1 MIRFASRP
9 TLFSLGMLLVLLFFT
24 NLPPHLLAQPTS
36 PATETETPTILMT
49 HFLADQQPTESL
61 APLGLTPCVGG
72 QAAGYPCDNVDLLAF
87 LPLASIGGGAGSANW
102 GWTDPGSGREFA
114 LMGRSNGTAFVE
126 ITNPT
131 APVYL
136 GNLPSHTGTSS
147 WRELKSYSH
156 YAFIVSDLNGAHG
169 MQIFDLNQLLNVVNP
184 PVTFSETVHYNNIN
198 SGHTITVNEA
208 TGYAY
213 ISGSNTCSGGLH
225 MVNIQNPLAPSF
237 AGCFSSDGYSHDVQC
252 VIYHG
257 PDSAHQGKEICLAY
271 NEDTVTIVDVTNK
284 AAPVQLSRTGYTG
297 SDYVH
302 QGWLTEDHAYMVEDD
317 ELDEQSFGHNTRSY
331 IWDVRNLDQP
341 VLMGYYQATTPA
353 IDHNQ
358 FFLGD
363 FLFQANYRAG
373 MRILAGH
380 NISNG
385 QLNEVGY
392 FDIYPANDNPNFN
405 GAWHVYPYFPS
416 GVVIVSGIEQGLF
429 VLQPTLSPD
438 YHLQPATTEL
448 ETCQM
453 DSDSTQLDLTAVWGY
468 SGTVA
473 LSAQGLPP
481 GAAATFN
488 PPSVIVPGN
497 SQLTVNVSNTTAGS
511 YPFTVTATDTAIT
524 HTADLNLN
532 VFNTSPGIPTLVTPA
547 NGASAVSR
555 KPTFNWTAA
564 AEAQTY
570 TLEID
575 DNPTFNSILFSTTT
589 SQTSYPLTTGLDP
602 LTTYYWRVRA
612 SNGCGLGAD
621 SATFSFTTL
630 AVPSLLLV
638 DDDDNSPDSRAIY
651 TAALDTLGQDYDI
664 WDTAISTNEPVLS
677 DLAPYSTIIWF
688 SGDAFSSSSPR
699 SGPTANS
706 ETALS
711 TWLNAGNC
719 FFLSAED
726 YLYDR
731 GITSFMTNYL
741 GLQTGSSD
749 TGDYASVHGQG
760 TVFGNLPSMPLSYA
774 PVSDFADHL
783 TANGTAEIAL
793 QGNNNNT
800 GAINK
805 ENGVY
810 KTTFWGFP
818 WEALANNSD
827 ELATLSTFLHWC
839 GNSFNVT
846 SDSSAAAAPGTTLVH
861 TFVLENLN
869 NTDTYTLT
877 LSAGNWNTTLLTP
890 SPVTVSGN
898 TTATLHVQV
907 HIPTIVTPPSETDTF
922 FLTVQ
927 SGNNPNEVEIVN
939 GTTESSPYAAAL
951 TPTSLISATAGATIT
966 HTFTLN
972 NNSAWPD
979 SFTLAVTGHSWST
992 TIINNNPVTLN
1003 SGDSTT
1009 IALAVTIP
1017 MGNQDSGDT
1026 FILTVTSLNAP
1037 NLILTATG
1045 TTQIITF
1052 HDLYLPILYQLD

>member
-373 MRILAGH
+373 MRILDGT
-380 NISNG
+380 NIANG
-385 QLNEVGY
+385 QLAEIGY
-392 FDIYPANDNPNFN
+392 FDIYPANNNASFN
-405 GAWHVYPYFPS
+405 GAWHVYPYFAS

-429 VLQPTLSPD
+429 MLDPHLPNEPNYLARLLNTASTANAAPGHHATHSFVIENLGDEDSYTLAISGNAWSTTLMTGSP
-438 YHLQPATTEL
+438 
-448 ETCQM
+448 
-453 DSDSTQLDLTAVWGY
+453 
-468 SGTVA
+468 
-473 LSAQGLPP
+473 
-481 GAAATFN
+481 
-488 PPSVIVPGN
+488 I
-497 SQLTVNVSNTTAGS
+497 
-511 YPFTVTATDTAIT
+511 TVTAGVTATIEVEV
-524 HTADLNLN
+524 H
-532 VFNTSPGIPTLVTPA
+532 VP
-547 NGASAVSR
+547 
-555 KPTFNWTAA
+555 AA
-564 AEAQTY
+564 AAANHDTF
-570 TLEID
+570 TL
-575 DNPTFNSILFSTTT
+575 TLTSTHDANLVMT
-589 SQTSYPLTTGLDP
+589 
-602 LTTYYWRVRA
+602 
-612 SNGCGLGAD
+612 
-621 SATFSFTTL
+621 AT
-630 AVPSLLLV
+630 
-638 DDDDNSPDSRAIY
+638 
-651 TAALDTLGQDYDI
+651 
-664 WDTAISTNEPVLS
+664 
-677 DLAPYSTIIWF
+677 
-688 SGDAFSSSSPR
+688 
-699 SGPTANS
+699 
-706 ETALS
+706 
-711 TWLNAGNC
+711 
-719 FFLSAED
+719 
-726 YLYDR
+726 
-731 GITSFMTNYL
+731 GITSFN
-741 GLQTGSSD
+741 Q
-749 TGDYASVHGQG
+749 
-760 TVFGNLPSMPLSYA
+760 VFFP
-774 PVSDFADHL
+774 
-783 TANGTAEIAL
+783 AL
-793 QGNNNNT
+793 
-800 GAINK
+800 IK
-805 ENGVY
+805 
-810 KTTFWGFP
+810 P
-818 WEALANNSD
+818 
-827 ELATLSTFLHWC
+827 
-839 GNSFNVT
+839 
-846 SDSSAAAAPGTTLVH
+846 
-861 TFVLENLN
+861 
-869 NTDTYTLT
+869 
-877 LSAGNWNTTLLTP
+877 
-890 SPVTVSGN
+890 
-898 TTATLHVQV
+898 
-907 HIPTIVTPPSETDTF
+907 
-922 FLTVQ
+922 
-927 SGNNPNEVEIVN
+927 
-939 GTTESSPYAAAL
+939 
-951 TPTSLISATAGATIT
+951 
-966 HTFTLN
+966 
-972 NNSAWPD
+972 
-979 SFTLAVTGHSWST
+979 
-992 TIINNNPVTLN
+992 
-1003 SGDSTT
+1003 
-1009 IALAVTIP
+1009 
-1017 MGNQDSGDT
+1017 
-1026 FILTVTSLNAP
+1026 
-1037 NLILTATG
+1037 
-1045 TTQIITF
+1045 
-1052 HDLYLPILYQLD
+1052 